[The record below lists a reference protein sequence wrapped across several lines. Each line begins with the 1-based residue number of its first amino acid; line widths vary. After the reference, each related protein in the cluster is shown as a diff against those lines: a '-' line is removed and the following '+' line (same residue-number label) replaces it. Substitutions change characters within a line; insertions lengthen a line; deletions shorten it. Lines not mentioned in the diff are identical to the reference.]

1 VGQEVL
7 QIACTHKNFGIQWL
21 YSTNLGGN
29 MNEGFY
35 QFALDIIE
43 NLTTDEIEVG
53 LLEFGIE
60 CKRKDEEEE

>member
-1 VGQEVL
+1 
-7 QIACTHKNFGIQWL
+7 
-21 YSTNLGGN
+21 